1 MKSTK
6 TGIYIFEREKDGTTK
21 SLLKVVT
28 DNEEQIKEYCKF
40 FAGYQV
46 INLAARIRVIR
57 NKQEMNISEFL
68 HY

>member
-1 MKSTK
+1 MENKK

-28 DNEEQIKEYCKF
+28 NDEEQVKDYCKF
-40 FAGYQV
+40 FAGYQG
-46 INLAARIRVIR
+46 INPAARIRIIR
-57 NKQEMNISEFL
+57 NKQKTDISEFL

>member
-1 MKSTK
+1 MESKK
-6 TGIYIFEREKDGTTK
+6 TGIYIFEREKGGTTK
-21 SLLKVVT
+21 SLLKVIT
-28 DNEEQIKEYCKF
+28 DDEEQVKDYCKF

-46 INLAARIRVIR
+46 INSAARIRIIR